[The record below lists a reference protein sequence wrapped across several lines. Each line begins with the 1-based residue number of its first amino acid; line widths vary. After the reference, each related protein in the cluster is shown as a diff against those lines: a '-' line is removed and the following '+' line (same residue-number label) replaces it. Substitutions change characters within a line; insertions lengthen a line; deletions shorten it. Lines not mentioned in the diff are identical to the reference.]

1 MEVSHYMFAGVG
13 VAISILAFFIK
24 RIKMEVDDMKERLR
38 QIEIN
43 DAGQIKDVEHLTK
56 LAEDRRID
64 IKNLFKKL
72 VGLTT
77 EVWGLFSELT

>member
-43 DAGQIKDVEHLTK
+43 DAGQTKVVEHLTK

-72 VGLTT
+72 DAK
-77 EVWGLFSELT
+77 

>member
-38 QIEIN
+38 QIEIS
-43 DAGQIKDVEHLTK
+43 DAGQSKDVEHLTK
-56 LAEDRRID
+56 LSEDRRRD
-64 IKNLFKKL
+64 IQKLFEKL
-72 VGLTT
+72 DAK
-77 EVWGLFSELT
+77 

>member
-1 MEVSHYMFAGVG
+1 MEISHYMFAGVG

-24 RIKMEVDDMKERLR
+24 RNKWEIDDMKERLR

-43 DAGQIKDVEHLTK
+43 DAGQTKDVEHLTK

-72 VGLTT
+72 DAK
-77 EVWGLFSELT
+77 

>member
-1 MEVSHYMFAGVG
+1 MFAGVG

-43 DAGQIKDVEHLTK
+43 DAGQTKDVEHLTK

-72 VGLTT
+72 DAK
-77 EVWGLFSELT
+77 

>member
-72 VGLTT
+72 DAK
-77 EVWGLFSELT
+77 

>member
-1 MEVSHYMFAGVG
+1 MEISHYMFAGVG

-24 RIKMEVDDMKERLR
+24 RNKWEIDDMKERLR
-38 QIEIN
+38 QIEIS
-43 DAGQIKDVEHLTK
+43 DAGQSKDVEHLTK

-72 VGLTT
+72 DAK
-77 EVWGLFSELT
+77 